1 MTKQDITQRFL
12 FENLDAKGEFVS
24 LEQSY
29 HEVLERHSY
38 PPVVAN
44 LLGELLAASALLCGT
59 LKFDGVLVLQIRSEG
74 PLPLLMVECNSQR
87 EIRGIARYE
96 KERIH
101 SDMNLNEL
109 MPNGILTLTV
119 DPTKGKRYQ
128 GVVALEGNSLS
139 TSLSN
144 YFASSEQLPT
154 YFWLCADGKNAG
166 GMLLQSLPEEKQHDT
181 EQRRNTWQHL
191 TTLANSLTPDEFLST
206 PHATILHRLYHEE
219 DICLYEPQPI
229 SFQCSCSRARSANAL
244 SSLGLEDALALV
256 NEQNGHIVIDCQFCN
271 QQYKFDKADVIQL
284 FKDGNSEPPSETKH

>member
-29 HEVLERHSY
+29 HEVLKRHNY

-59 LKFDGVLVLQIRSEG
+59 LKFDGVLVLQVRSEG

-96 KERIH
+96 KEQIDNNM
-101 SDMNLNEL
+101 SLNEL

-119 DPTKGKRYQ
+119 DPTQGKRYQ
-128 GVVALEGNSLS
+128 GVVALEGDSLS

-154 YFWLCADGKNAG
+154 FFWLCADGKKAG
-166 GMLLQSLPEEKQHDT
+166 GMLIQSLPEEKQHDT
-181 EQRRNTWQHL
+181 EQRSATWQHL
-191 TTLANSLTPDEFLST
+191 TTLANSLTTDEFLST

-219 DICLYEPQPI
+219 DIRLFDAQPI
-229 SFQCSCSRARSANAL
+229 KFQCSCSRSRSANAL
-244 SSLGLEDALALV
+244 RSLGLDDALALIA
-256 NEQNGHIVIDCQFCN
+256 EQNGHIMIDCQFCN
-271 QQYKFDKADVIQL
+271 QHYTFDKADVIQL
-284 FKDGNSEPPSETKH
+284 FKDGSSEPPSETKH